1 MKTILALLLAVTV
14 VNAGEPSIAFQNL
27 KKNMATVK
35 SEAGPG
41 PCPMVTSEQLPDY
54 IQDAMRAKMK
64 DPDSMSIIG
73 WTAPEIRST
82 PYAGKRLTWWQMN
95 IKIRAKNS
103 YGGFTVENYS
113 VTIEQERVT
122 GISLKLL

>member
-1 MKTILALLLAVTV
+1 MKTILALLLAATIT
-14 VNAGEPSIAFQNL
+14 NAGEPSIAFQSL

-35 SEAGPG
+35 SETGPG

-64 DPDSMSIIG
+64 DPESMSIIG
-73 WTAPEIRST
+73 WTSPEIRST
-82 PYAGKRLTWWQMN
+82 PYAGRRLAWWQMN
-95 IKIRAKNS
+95 IKVRAKNS

-122 GISLKLL
+122 GISLRSL